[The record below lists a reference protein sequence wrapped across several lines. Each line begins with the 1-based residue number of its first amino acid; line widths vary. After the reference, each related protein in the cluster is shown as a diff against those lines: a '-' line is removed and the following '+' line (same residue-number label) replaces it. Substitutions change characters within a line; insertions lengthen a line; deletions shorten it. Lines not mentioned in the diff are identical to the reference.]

1 MWVQKGFACR
11 SLFHNSADHPQR
23 RADVFNWA
31 GSYDRMLFSK
41 PAAALYRAQLPGGCA
56 RHGGVCMGQGSASAA
71 AGRDAN
77 AGGASQPVSAR
88 AQYGCKRVGRER
100 YFIREAARP
109 FGQRHSPGLPP
120 ALDRAAVSYDAWHER
135 LALRRRLGRDRK
147 NFLHFFVSCNHILPA
162 I

>member
-23 RADVFNWA
+23 RANVFNWA

-56 RHGGVCMGQGSASAA
+56 RHGRVCMMGQGSASAA

-77 AGGASQPVSAR
+77 AGGASQPVSAG
-88 AQYGCKRVGRER
+88 A
-100 YFIREAARP
+100 
-109 FGQRHSPGLPP
+109 
-120 ALDRAAVSYDAWHER
+120 
-135 LALRRRLGRDRK
+135 
-147 NFLHFFVSCNHILPA
+147 
-162 I
+162 